1 MASSPVVNFFLLL
14 GLGYLLMWLFKK
26 QPLSYGIARWLDK
39 KLQIHSFVDLL
50 DCYLC
55 LGVWSFSVLSWLFKF
70 TIISIGIPI
79 LEFVVTGCVMSFI
92 GYLIFRGWE
101 SSFMNIVIGS

>member
-1 MASSPVVNFFLLL
+1 LASSPVVNFFLLL

>member
-1 MASSPVVNFFLLL
+1 MASSPIVDFLLL
-14 GLGYLLMWLFKK
+14 LALGYLLMWLFKK
-26 QPLSYGIARWLDK
+26 QPLSYGVARLLDK
-39 KLQIHSFVDLL
+39 KLHTTSFVDLL

-55 LGVWSFSVLSWLFKF
+55 LGVWSFSLLSWMFKF
-70 TIISIGIPI
+70 TIISLRIPI

-101 SSFMNIVIGS
+101 SSFTKIVIGS